1 MRTIRN
7 ETLNFIYQHLI
18 ILVILVLIIVATSI
32 LILIVVFTDIQ
43 LNLST
48 TATLGT
54 EESGRCGEV
63 AVMGR

>member
-1 MRTIRN
+1 MYVRRASSVHV
-7 ETLNFIYQHLI
+7 HL
-18 ILVILVLIIVATSI
+18 LRAHQLMN
-32 LILIVVFTDIQ
+32 DIQ